1 MAQNIKINQTEVK
14 ANSELIS
21 KTEQYLSEETLSS
34 KDNRTTLTANGKG
47 QEAYDKSQKLLTALV
62 QALAQEAVN
71 IRSLGLAFQEYDE
84 MVTNLHKSGSK

>member
-14 ANSELIS
+14 ENSELIS

-47 QEAYDKSQKLLTALV
+47 QEAYDKSQKLLAALG
-62 QALAQEAVN
+62 QALAQEASN

-84 MVTNLHKSGSK
+84 MMANLRKSGSK

>member
-14 ANSELIS
+14 ENSELIS

-47 QEAYDKSQKLLTALV
+47 QEAYDKSQKLLAALG
-62 QALAQEAVN
+62 QALAQEASN

-84 MVTNLHKSGSK
+84 MMTNLRKSGSK